1 MRNQSLMK
9 RRTVQKKETY
19 KLMIKS
25 KGYLTFHINDI
36 KGKIPLTFHINDIKS
51 KGYLTFYI
59 IDMKMT

>member
-25 KGYLTFHINDI
+25 KGYLTF
-36 KGKIPLTFHINDIKS
+36 
-51 KGYLTFYI
+51 YI

>member
-25 KGYLTFHINDI
+25 KW
-36 KGKIPLTFHINDIKS
+36 
-51 KGYLTFYI
+51 YLTFYI